1 MKKNQINTKKQR
13 MYKQYKSL
21 NEFIKIQIIYKYN
34 YEKLCFKRKK
44 INDNKVIIKIKE
56 SFYILRNHNYMD
68 KFYECLKKHNLYE
81 EYCEYSSDYYNYV
94 FKEWCKIHNIN
105 LKV

>member
-13 MYKQYKSL
+13 MYKWYKSL

-44 INDNKVIIKIKE
+44 INDNKVIIKITI
-56 SFYILRNHNYMD
+56 SIYSIPFIILFINFPLINM
-68 KFYECLKKHNLYE
+68 
-81 EYCEYSSDYYNYV
+81 
-94 FKEWCKIHNIN
+94 KI
-105 LKV
+105 

>member
-1 MKKNQINTKKQR
+1 MTLLVIYGLIIWKSNFWYRVLILDFLLEVLDN
-13 MYKQYKSL
+13 KSL
-21 NEFIKIQIIYKYN
+21 NPEVY
-34 YEKLCFKRKK
+34 
-44 INDNKVIIKIKE
+44 DNKVIIKIKE

-81 EYCEYSSDYYNYV
+81 ECCEYSSDYYNYV
-94 FKEWCKIHNIN
+94 FKERCKIHNIN